1 MIPRAYITAWRAA
14 APWADDAQVEQD
26 LVLSRAIVEIF
37 SDSLIAGSLAFRG
50 GTALNKLYFDPPAR
64 YSEDI
69 DLVQIAPGPL
79 GDVMTALRNRL
90 DPWLGAA
97 KYKQSEG
104 RVTLT
109 YRFESETPPVTPM
122 KVKVEIN
129 TREHFTVLG
138 LKHVPFEVM
147 SPWFAG
153 RCEIP
158 TYELPERLGTK
169 LRALYQ
175 RRKGRDAFD
184 LAIAADRF
192 PGLDLAQI
200 VTCFE
205 RYMDHGGTPVS
216 RAEYEANIAEKL
228 VNAAFLGDIG
238 PLLATN
244 ANTFALAD
252 PRVAC
257 EWIGRDLFCRLS
269 GEPWKGSA

>member
-1 MIPRAYITAWRAA
+1 MIPRAYITAWRAK

-26 LVLSRAIVEIF
+26 LVLSRALVEIF
-37 SDSLIAGSLAFRG
+37 SDPLIAASLAFRG
-50 GTALNKLYFDPPAR
+50 GTALNKLYFNPPAR

-79 GDVMTALRNRL
+79 GDVMTNLRNRL

-97 KYKQSEG
+97 KYKQGEG
-104 RVTLT
+104 RVTLA
-109 YRFESETPPVTPM
+109 YRFESEMPPVTPM
-122 KVKVEIN
+122 KVKIEIN

-138 LKHVPFEVM
+138 LTNVPFEVA

-153 RCEIP
+153 LCKIP
-158 TYELPERLGTK
+158 TYELPELLGTK

-184 LAIAADRF
+184 LAIAAERF
-192 PGLDLAQI
+192 PELDLAQ
-200 VTCFE
+200 VVSCFE
-205 RYMDHGGTPVS
+205 RYMDHGGTTVS

-228 VNAAFLGDIG
+228 GNAAFLGDIG
-238 PLLATN
+238 PLLASTVSAMEL
-244 ANTFALAD
+244 AN

-257 EWIGRDLFCRLS
+257 EWIGRNLLCRLA
-269 GEPWKGSA
+269 GEPWKGTA